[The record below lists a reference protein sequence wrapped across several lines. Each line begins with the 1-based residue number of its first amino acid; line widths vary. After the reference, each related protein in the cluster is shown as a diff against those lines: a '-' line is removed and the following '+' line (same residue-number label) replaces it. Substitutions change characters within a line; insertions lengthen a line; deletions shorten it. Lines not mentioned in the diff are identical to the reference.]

1 MSSSNE
7 LTLTIKGNSS
17 QLIAALNK
25 AGAAVDG
32 FANKSSSSGNKSKNA
47 FSGLSGA
54 VSVAAGNLISA
65 GIHKSFDMISNSV
78 DDAIHICRCVKKGNH
93 ANVRVSKRAADVT
106 RQRSRFGAAVDVEKW

>member
-1 MSSSNE
+1 MASNE

-32 FANKSSSSGNKSKNA
+32 FANKSSNSGNKSKNV

-65 GIHKSFDMISNSV
+65 GIHKSFDMINDSV
-78 DDAIHICRCVKKGNH
+78 DGAIRHICRCVKKGNH
-93 ANVRVSKRAADVT
+93 ANVRVSKRVADVT
-106 RQRSRFGAAVDVEKW
+106 R